1 MARGVA
7 YAVFVLPV
15 IFTVTFSTA
24 VLAGALD
31 TMDRELNMWPGG
43 SHESSPA
50 DGEIA
55 IIGLHQEYAES
66 EAIEFQID
74 VTEALYDCGTLD
86 IRMYDSTGGLVE
98 ERAYESQCF
107 AAESLPLPLEGFST
121 AAGPPGS
128 YTLTITMSAGGE
140 QLLASAV
147 FTVQ

>member
-15 IFTVTFSTA
+15 IFTVAFSTA

-31 TMDRELNMWPGG
+31 TMDRELNMWPSG
-43 SHESSPA
+43 SHGPSPA

-55 IIGLHQEYAES
+55 IIGLHQEYGES

-74 VTEALYDCGTLD
+74 VTEARYDCGTLD
-86 IRMYDSTGGLVE
+86 IRMYDSMGGLVE
-98 ERAYESQCF
+98 ERSYESQCF
-107 AAESLPLPLEGFST
+107 AAESLSLPLEGFST

-128 YTLTITMSAGGE
+128 YTLTITMSAGEE

>member
-15 IFTVTFSTA
+15 IFTVAFSTA

-43 SHESSPA
+43 SHGPSPA

-55 IIGLHQEYAES
+55 IIGLHREYVES
-66 EAIEFQID
+66 EAIEFQIGI
-74 VTEALYDCGTLD
+74 TEARYDCGTLN
-86 IRMYDSTGGLVE
+86 IRMYDSMGGLVE
-98 ERAYESQCF
+98 ERSYESQCF
-107 AAESLPLPLEGFST
+107 AAESLSLPLEGFYT

>member
-15 IFTVTFSTA
+15 IFTVAFSTT

-43 SHESSPA
+43 SHESSLA
-50 DGEIA
+50 DGGIT
-55 IIGLHQEYAES
+55 IIGLHREYVES

-74 VTEALYDCGTLD
+74 IAEAQYDCGTLD
-86 IRMYDSTGGLVE
+86 IRMYDSVGELVE
-98 ERAYESQCF
+98 ERSYESQCF
-107 AAESLPLPLEGFST
+107 AVESLPLPLEGFST
-121 AAGPPGS
+121 VAGPPGS
-128 YTLTITMSAGGE
+128 YTLTITISAGGD
-140 QLLASAV
+140 QSLASAV